1 MRCFTL
7 DYKSAGAVTLR
18 HRLIGLGTG
27 RMLNPVF
34 AGLRIEPEFEMI
46 IVQRQN
52 LPALMLMQ
60 TVKVRFGIRRQTQVL
75 LQVRLQIFPP

>member
-1 MRCFTL
+1 
-7 DYKSAGAVTLR
+7 
-18 HRLIGLGTG
+18 
-27 RMLNPVF
+27 MLNPVF
-34 AGLRIEPEFEMI
+34 AGLRIELEFEMI